1 MICASPSFSSAT
13 SSPGPRR
20 SILIHC
26 QYVYGIGHFVRAI
39 ELARSL
45 ARCFDVHLVSGGA
58 PVPNYALPDNVKFTQ
73 LPAIFKEEARD
84 RLLPLDNSTS
94 LDACLS
100 MRARMLSDLVRISP
114 PDILVTEH
122 FPFGL
127 LFETEALELI
137 TQVRRAK
144 PGALIVSSVRDVIES
159 ERGSSRDVH
168 ICTLLDQYFDLVMV
182 HGDERVVAL
191 RASFPLIDQI
201 AVPLV
206 YTGYVVAPP
215 VPARPHDGPPLLV
228 GAIGGGRVGQELL
241 SALAAA
247 HHKLVPYWPHEM
259 LLFRGAFDQNTG
271 FSFAEGD
278 MLRVHTFDRV
288 EYRKVLTEAAGV
300 ICLGGYNSVLESLSM
315 SLPTLVYKR
324 TFLGG
329 NREQALR
336 VELFAASG
344 LVRSFEEVDLVADR
358 LAPVLHEHFSTGHV
372 ATTGIDFHGAD
383 NACHI
388 LLTACV
394 SRQPSK

>member
-1 MICASPSFSSAT
+1 MTCESLSNSSTTLPPS
-13 SSPGPRR
+13 PRR

-39 ELARSL
+39 EIARSL

-58 PVPNYALPDNVKFTQ
+58 PIPNYALPDNVRFTQ

-84 RLLPLDNSTS
+84 QLLPIDNSTS
-94 LDACLS
+94 LDTCLS
-100 MRARMLSDLVRISP
+100 MRARMLSDLVSTSP

-127 LFETEALELI
+127 LFEAEVLGLI
-137 TQVRRAK
+137 AQVRCAK
-144 PGALIVSSVRDVIES
+144 PGALIVSSVRDVIDS

-168 ICTLLDQYFDLVMV
+168 ICALLDQHFDLVMI
-182 HGDERVVAL
+182 HSDERVVAL

-215 VPARPHDGPPLLV
+215 AQSRPHDGPPLLV

-241 SALAAA
+241 SALVGA
-247 HHKLVPYWPHEM
+247 HHKLISYWPHEM
-259 LLFRGAFDQNTG
+259 LLFRGAFDQNTC
-271 FSFAEGD
+271 FSFTEGD
-278 MLRVHTFDRV
+278 MLRVRTFDRA
-288 EYRKVLTEAAGV
+288 EYRNVLTEAAGV

-315 SLPTLVYKR
+315 SIPTLVYKR

-336 VELFAASG
+336 IERLAASG
-344 LVRSFEEVDLVADR
+344 LVRSFEEVDLVPNR
-358 LAPVLHEHFSTGHV
+358 LACVLHEHFSSGYR
-372 ATTGIDFHGAD
+372 AATGIDFHGAE
-383 NACHI
+383 NVCHI
-388 LLTACV
+388 LLTACM
-394 SRQPSK
+394 SRKPSK